1 MTKKQMIYSVKVIET
16 KKISVKSIKNPRIPI
31 FLCAGYTVILRM

>member
-1 MTKKQMIYSVKVIET
+1 MIYSVKVIET

-31 FLCAGYTVILRM
+31 FLCTGYTVILMM